1 MSKCHKSKIMCPVCK
16 KSYKIDIWDS
26 VNAQLNPEL
35 KERILSNTFY
45 KTVCPSCKAETDCL
59 YDFLYHDMNK
69 KYMISL
75 SQDYPVGLIKSIGE
89 SGYFFRKVEDIN
101 QLIEKIRIF
110 DTGLNDIVVEIMKN
124 VTTKIMKLNTDM
136 LFAQAEKDGF
146 IFLLLKEEKAISV
159 PKITYDMVLKNCT
172 KEDLKEYPEFME
184 VNQSYIEKLIK

>member
-1 MSKCHKSKIMCPVCK
+1 M
-16 KSYKIDIWDS
+16 
-26 VNAQLNPEL
+26 
-35 KERILSNTFY
+35 
-45 KTVCPSCKAETDCL
+45 
-59 YDFLYHDMNK
+59 MNK

-75 SQDYPVGLIKSIGE
+75 SQDYPVGLVKSIGE

-110 DTGLNDIVVEIMKN
+110 DAGLNDIVVEIMKN